1 MLLASIPRPPVG
13 MVRFGDGSTT
23 PIVGGRLDRLIGV
36 AMRKVQ
42 RPALKRRDG
51 RWHWETRTYIRQ
63 EFTESHI
70 VDIAGQRHH
79 LHEYTG
85 QVEPLHQP
93 PIPRLCHDSMLAP
106 AQQLCAD
113 EMLHLQSSILA
124 GEVGSGKTRTALG
137 AAKLML
143 AATDGPGI
151 VIAPAGLVSP
161 GADGESQWSRAAHSM
176 GIPCIHAT
184 THICVHLA
192 NLVHSLLLVSYEQ
205 AVTEGFLGG
214 FAQPFAVCLMD
225 EAHRL
230 CSLTSRRAQRLL
242 QFKPCYRVA
251 MTATPFPN
259 KPGEIYN
266 LLDWVDAPAL
276 PARSTFTNRHTPIEV
291 DVETGQRRAGQGITC
306 PHTFLD
312 VVGAKVVVLSKQDI
326 NPDIPLPRIHRTN
339 CAMSLEQALEYNRRL
354 SGPRSEKGRLP
365 DARQLIGG
373 VREACAMPFSEKL
386 SHVVEECVERSL
398 NGQQTIVVC
407 ARLAQSDAIQD
418 ALDLFCIPSARI
430 DSTTSGKQGGQADAF
445 RNRQADVLLM
455 GSKCAEGHSFSDCD
469 RLIIPSLDWPGQS
482 LPQTIG
488 RICRLDSTGR
498 ADIEILIHP
507 GTIEEHQLARLYLK
521 TDLAAALLHAHDFDE
536 EQEQYLAT
544 ACRPID
550 TANLNPESQY
560 QYTHGTLERESA
572 PHL

>member
-13 MVRFGDGSTT
+13 LVRFGEASTT
-23 PIVGGRLDRLIGV
+23 PILGGRLDRQIAV
-36 AMRKVQ
+36 AMHKVQ
-42 RPALKRRDG
+42 RPALKRRAG

-63 EFTESHI
+63 EFVERHI
-70 VDIAGQRHH
+70 VDIAGQRTH

-85 QVEPLHQP
+85 PVEPPPTP
-93 PIPRLCHDSMLAP
+93 PIPRLCHDPLLAQ

-113 EMLHLQSSILA
+113 EMFHLQSSILA

-143 AATDGPGI
+143 AATAGPGI

-161 GADGESQWSRAAHSM
+161 GADGESQWSRAAHTM
-176 GIPCIHAT
+176 GVPCIHAT
-184 THICVHLA
+184 SLSCVHLA

-205 AVTEGFLGG
+205 AVAEGFFEG
-214 FAQPFAVCLMD
+214 FHNPFAVCLMD

-242 QFKPCYRVA
+242 QFKPRYRVA

-259 KPGEIYN
+259 RPGEIYN

-276 PARSTFTNRHTPIEV
+276 PARSTFTNQHTPVEV
-291 DVETGQRRAGQGITC
+291 DVETGQRRSGPGITC

-312 VVGAKVVVLSKQDI
+312 VAGAKVVVLSKQDI

-339 CAMSLEQALEYNRRL
+339 CAMSKEQALEYNRRL
-354 SGPRSEKGRLP
+354 TGPRSEKGRLP

-373 VREACAMPFSEKL
+373 LREACAMPFSEKL
-386 SHVVEECVERSL
+386 RRIQVECTRRYACL
-398 NGQQTIVVC
+398 QPTIIVC
-407 ARLAQSDAIQD
+407 ARLAQSDAIQS
-418 ALDLFCIPSARI
+418 ALEQAGIPTARI
-430 DSTTSGKQGGQADAF
+430 DTTTSGKHGEQADRF
-445 RNRQADVLLM
+445 RSGEAAVLLM
-455 GSKCAEGHSFSDCD
+455 GAKCAEGHSFSQCD
-469 RLIIPSLDWPGQS
+469 RLIIPSLEWAGQS
-482 LPQTIG
+482 LIQTIG
-488 RICRLDSTGR
+488 RICRLDSTGQ

-521 TDLAAALLHAHDFDE
+521 TDLAAALLRADAFDE
-536 EQEQYLAT
+536 DQEQYLVAT
-544 ACRPID
+544 CQPMETDSLI
-550 TANLNPESQY
+550 PETQY
-560 QYTHGTLERESA
+560 RHAYGTIECEPA